1 MKRAY
6 SIATYM
12 LLLEGIAYS
21 ISALVV
27 FKGQLSIDALRFLG
41 TGLGWLFLALLNL
54 SVGSL
59 RTRWTARLVVVANCL
74 AALFFLALVMAKPG
88 ALAILALVVVLVCLA
103 GCFRALSDTP
113 TQLPAEDQRQPLFLQ
128 PLRNAWR

>member
-1 MKRAY
+1 MQRAY
-6 SIATYM
+6 SIATCV

-21 ISALVV
+21 ISALIV

-41 TGLGWLFLALLNL
+41 TGLGWIFLALLNL

-59 RTRWTARLVVVANCL
+59 RTRWTARLVVVADGL
-74 AALFFLALVMAKPG
+74 AAVFFLALAMAKPG

-103 GCFRALSDTP
+103 GSFRALRDTR
-113 TQLPAEDQRQPLFLQ
+113 TASG
-128 PLRNAWR
+128 

>member
-6 SIATYM
+6 SIATCM

-21 ISALVV
+21 ISAMVV

-54 SVGSL
+54 SAGSL
-59 RTRWTARLVVVANCL
+59 RTRRTARLVVVANCL
-74 AALFFLALVMAKPG
+74 ATLFFLALAMAKPG

-103 GCFRALSDTP
+103 GSFRALRDTH
-113 TQLPAEDQRQPLFLQ
+113 TASG
-128 PLRNAWR
+128 